1 MANTAVN
8 WEAIDADPKFQELH
22 RRKSRFLWAL
32 MIFSVIYYFL
42 LPVGAGYFSAL
53 FKTKI
58 WGPVNFGILFAL
70 SQFVVA
76 WTVAWVYA
84 RKASEFDRL
93 AEEIA
98 REAYEGRIGRQRRAS

>member
-1 MANTAVN
+1 MAVTSIDWSAV
-8 WEAIDADPKFQELH
+8 DADGRFQTLH
-22 RRKSRFLWAL
+22 ARKSRFLWGL
-32 MIFSVIYYFL
+32 MAFSVIFYFL
-42 LPVGAGYFSAL
+42 LPIGAAYLTGL
-53 FKTKI
+53 FKVKL
-58 WGPVNFGILFAL
+58 WGVINFGILFAL